1 MMVDRSMVDSTMEVL
16 TSSVEEMLLLK
27 LLLPR
32 EFLLKLKQVSSSSF
46 SLSL

>member
-16 TSSVEEMLLLK
+16 TSSVEETLLLK
-27 LLLPR
+27 LLLQK
-32 EFLLKLKQVSSSSF
+32 EFLQRLKLVSSFSF